1 MEDVTNT
8 ISDTAANTASVAKGI
23 TDDVIQF
30 KFYKNPVFISFSI
43 YILIIFGFYFNMSNN
58 VKNSYIFSDK
68 FRSETNDI
76 SWKHILYYPYDPSSS
91 TSSLIKVI
99 LTPPIMWYLVIF
111 TLFFT
116 SIVDPS
122 QASRQAYFYA
132 IMSSYLVLLILFALH
147 VGIFNGIVPPTTV
160 DVELKLNDN
169 DIKTYESFYRTQWV
183 LLTFL
188 SPIYVFSLMYVFRKL
203 GGK

>member
-8 ISDTAANTASVAKGI
+8 VSNTATTTVSIAKGL
-23 TDDVIQF
+23 TDDVIQL
-30 KFYKNPVFISFSI
+30 KFYKNPVFISLSI
-43 YILIIFGFYFNMSNN
+43 YILIIFGFYFNMSND
-58 VKNSYIFSDK
+58 VKNNYIFSDK

-132 IMSSYLVLLILFALH
+132 IMSSYLTMLILFAIH
-147 VGIFNGIVPPTTV
+147 VGIFNIIVQPTTV
-160 DVELKLNDN
+160 DVELELNNSDN
-169 DIKTYESFYRTQWV
+169 KTYGSFYRTQWV
-183 LLTFL
+183 LLAFL

>member
-8 ISDTAANTASVAKGI
+8 VSNTAANTASVAKGI
-23 TDDVIQF
+23 TDDVIQL

-43 YILIIFGFYFNMSNN
+43 YILIIFGFYFNMNNN

-76 SWKHILYYPYDPSSS
+76 SWKNILYYPYDPSSS

-147 VGIFNGIVPPTTV
+147 IGIFNFIVKPITV
-160 DVELKLNDN
+160 DVELNLEGNG
-169 DIKTYESFYRTQWV
+169 IKTYESFYRTQWV

-188 SPIYVFSLMYVFRKL
+188 SPIYVFCLMYAFRKL